1 MKIVNFEYQGAGRL
15 GVLDG
20 DSIVDLKLAAPEL
33 PSDLLALINLGE
45 AGMAAAKKAV
55 AAAKADQKRPQ
66 AGLKY
71 LVPIPRPG
79 KIICLGLNYADH
91 AAEGGH
97 QKPTYPSFFMRCT
110 TSFAAHGE
118 PMIRPKV
125 SDKFDYEAE
134 LVAIVG
140 RKARHVKKADAL
152 QYIAGYTCFNEGSI
166 RDYQRKT
173 AQWTIGKNFDSTG
186 GFGPWMVTPDELPP
200 GGSNLKIRCRLNG
213 QVLQDANT
221 SDMLFPVDET
231 VELASECLTLEP
243 GDLLVMGTP
252 SGVGWAR
259 KPPIFMKDGDVCEID
274 IEKIGVLRN
283 PIKDE
288 K

>member
-1 MKIVNFEYQGAGRL
+1 MKIVNFEHQGAGRL
-15 GVLDG
+15 GVVDG
-20 DSIVDLKLAAPEL
+20 ESVVDLKLAAPDL
-33 PSDLLALINLGE
+33 PADLLALINLGA
-45 AGMAAAKKAV
+45 AGMDAVKKAV
-55 AAAKADQKRPQ
+55 ANAGADQKRPL

-97 QKPTYPSFFMRCT
+97 QKPTYPSFFMRGA

-118 PMIRPKV
+118 PMIRPRV
-125 SDKFDYEAE
+125 SVQFDYEAE

-140 RKARHVKKADAL
+140 KKARHVKKADAL
-152 QYIAGYTCFNEGSI
+152 QYIAGYTCFNEGSV

-259 KPPIFMKDGDVCEID
+259 KPPIFMKDGDVSEID
-274 IEKIGVLRN
+274 IETIGVLRN